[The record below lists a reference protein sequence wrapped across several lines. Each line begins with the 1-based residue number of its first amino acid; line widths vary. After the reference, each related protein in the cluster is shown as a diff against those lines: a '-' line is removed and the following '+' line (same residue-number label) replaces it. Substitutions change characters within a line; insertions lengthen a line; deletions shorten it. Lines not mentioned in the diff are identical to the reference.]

1 MREAEERKAI
11 LEAQDLAYQEA
22 LLLDQEKERLQQ
34 EEELREQILKDEIEK
49 AQREFELQE
58 IDRLNKE
65 EEERIKKEKEDKQK
79 LEEKQKY
86 IPLEPENGPNVV
98 ELIIRLPDGSRISRK
113 FTHGDTITH
122 VKNWINIKLEEIGN
136 NKNSNT
142 NNNNNNFE
150 LISDFPRKTYTDPTG
165 NTTLEE
171 AGLLS
176 KTLLSIKHIL

>member
-65 EEERIKKEKEDKQK
+65 EEERIKKKKK
-79 LEEKQKY
+79 K
-86 IPLEPENGPNVV
+86 I
-98 ELIIRLPDGSRISRK
+98 
-113 FTHGDTITH
+113 
-122 VKNWINIKLEEIGN
+122 
-136 NKNSNT
+136 NKN
-142 NNNNNNFE
+142 
-150 LISDFPRKTYTDPTG
+150 
-165 NTTLEE
+165 
-171 AGLLS
+171 
-176 KTLLSIKHIL
+176 